1 MASVRLANGA
11 GRGLVEIFWAPYYIS
26 FGLLVLRSGL
36 LPKILGILLVAMGAG
51 FAINILQKF
60 LVPPFHP
67 ALFTQIAMA
76 LGGLGGIPTM
86 LWLLIKGA
94 DERKAIR

>member
-1 MASVRLANGA
+1 
-11 GRGLVEIFWAPYYIS
+11 
-26 FGLLVLRSGL
+26 
-36 LPKILGILLVAMGAG
+36 LVALGAG

-67 ALFTQIAMA
+67 EVFTQLAMT

-94 DERKAIR
+94 DEQKAIREGQ